1 MIYFITLLI
10 LSISL
15 WIGNS
20 ALALFL
26 GILLALLCKLPD
38 GFFTQKYGSRIL
50 QTGIVFL
57 GGSLNIGTVYQANS
71 DYFLW
76 VSIFVIVSFAAVLF
90 LGKLLGV
97 STKLSYLL
105 ASGTAVCG
113 GTAIASVAP
122 AIKAKPEEL
131 TTALAIIFLFNALAV
146 LVFPISNLYL
156 GLNDIQFGAWAA
168 LAIHDT
174 ASVMG
179 AASSVSEVSLEV
191 AASLKVARTIWLVP
205 LVIFSAWLYRN
216 KNAGFGLPV
225 FVIFFIFAA
234 LLNSF
239 FQPNEVITGYLKLIN
254 KICLLTGLFFI
265 GTQMS
270 RESLA
275 QLKFKPITIAS
286 MAWLFIIMSSLYLVL
301 SL

>member
-1 MIYFITLLI
+1 MKYFITLLA

-15 WIGNS
+15 FIGNP

-26 GILLALLCKLPD
+26 GILLALFCKLPD
-38 GFFTQKYGSRIL
+38 GFFTQKYGSKIL

-57 GGSLNIGTVYQANS
+57 GGSLSIGTVYQANS

-76 VSIFVIVSFAAVLF
+76 VSTFVIVSFAAVLI

-97 STKLSYLL
+97 SKKLSYLL

-146 LVFPISNLYL
+146 LLFPISNGYL
-156 GLNDIQFGAWAA
+156 GLNDIQFGAWVA

-174 ASVMG
+174 ASVVG

-191 AASLKVARTIWLVP
+191 AASLKVARTVWLVP

-216 KNAGFGLPV
+216 KNTGFGLPV

-234 LLNSF
+234 LLNTF
-239 FQPNEVITGYLKLIN
+239 FQPNEVITDYLKLIN
-254 KICLLTGLFFI
+254 KICLLTGLFCI

-270 RESLA
+270 KESLA
-275 QLKFKPITIAS
+275 QLKFKPIAIAS
-286 MAWLFIIMSSLYLVL
+286 MVWLLIIMSSLYLVL

>member
-1 MIYFITLLI
+1 MKYFITLLA
-10 LSISL
+10 LSITL
-15 WIGNS
+15 FIGNP

-26 GILLALLCKLPD
+26 GILLALFCKLPD
-38 GFFTQKYGSRIL
+38 GFFTQKYGSKIL

-57 GGSLNIGTVYQANS
+57 GGSLSIGTVYQANS

-97 STKLSYLL
+97 SRKLSYLL

-146 LVFPISNLYL
+146 LLFPISNGYL
-156 GLNDIQFGAWAA
+156 GLNDIQFGAWVA

-174 ASVMG
+174 ASVVG

-191 AASLKVARTIWLVP
+191 AASLKVARTVWLVP

-216 KNAGFGLPV
+216 KNTGFGLPV

-234 LLNSF
+234 LLNTF
-239 FQPNEVITGYLKLIN
+239 FQPNEVITDYLKLIN
-254 KICLLTGLFFI
+254 KICLLTGLFCI

-270 RESLA
+270 KESLA
-275 QLKFKPITIAS
+275 QLKFKPIAIAS
-286 MAWLFIIMSSLYLVL
+286 MVWLLIIMSSLYLVL

>member
-1 MIYFITLLI
+1 M
-10 LSISL
+10 
-15 WIGNS
+15 
-20 ALALFL
+20 
-26 GILLALLCKLPD
+26 
-38 GFFTQKYGSRIL
+38 
-50 QTGIVFL
+50 GIVFL

-76 VSIFVIVSFAAVLF
+76 VSIFVIVSFAVVLF

-97 STKLSYLL
+97 SKKLSYLL

-146 LVFPISNLYL
+146 LLFPISNGYL
-156 GLNDIQFGAWAA
+156 GLNDIQFGAWVA

-174 ASVMG
+174 ASVVG

-191 AASLKVARTIWLVP
+191 AASLKVARTVWLVP

-216 KNAGFGLPV
+216 KNTGFGLPV

-234 LLNSF
+234 LLNTF
-239 FQPNEVITGYLKLIN
+239 FQPNEVITDYLKLIN
-254 KICLLTGLFFI
+254 KICLLTGLFCI

-270 RESLA
+270 KESLA
-275 QLKFKPITIAS
+275 QLKFKPIAIAS
-286 MAWLFIIMSSLYLVL
+286 MAWLLIIMSSLYLVL
-301 SL
+301 NL

>member
-1 MIYFITLLI
+1 MKYFITLLA
-10 LSISL
+10 LSITL
-15 WIGNS
+15 FIGNP

-26 GILLALLCKLPD
+26 GILLALFCKLPD
-38 GFFTQKYGSRIL
+38 GFFTQKYGSKIL

-57 GGSLNIGTVYQANS
+57 GGSLSIGTVYQANS

-97 STKLSYLL
+97 SKKLSYLL

-146 LVFPISNLYL
+146 LLFPISNGYL
-156 GLNDIQFGAWAA
+156 GLNDIQFGAWVA

-174 ASVMG
+174 ASVVG

-191 AASLKVARTIWLVP
+191 AASLKVARTVWLVP

-216 KNAGFGLPV
+216 KNTGFGLPV

-234 LLNSF
+234 LLNTF
-239 FQPNEVITGYLKLIN
+239 FQPNEVITDYLKLIN
-254 KICLLTGLFFI
+254 KICLLTGLFCI

-270 RESLA
+270 KESLA
-275 QLKFKPITIAS
+275 QLKFKPIAIAS
-286 MAWLFIIMSSLYLVL
+286 MAWLLIIMSSLYLVL

>member
-1 MIYFITLLI
+1 MKYFITLLA

-15 WIGNS
+15 FIGNP
-20 ALALFL
+20 ALALLL
-26 GILLALLCKLPD
+26 GILLALFCKLPD
-38 GFFTQKYGSRIL
+38 GFFTQKYGSKIL

-57 GGSLNIGTVYQANS
+57 GGSLSIGTVYQANS

-97 STKLSYLL
+97 SKKLSYLL

-146 LVFPISNLYL
+146 LLFPISNGYL
-156 GLNDIQFGAWAA
+156 GLNDIQFGAWVA

-174 ASVMG
+174 ASVVG

-191 AASLKVARTIWLVP
+191 AASLKVARTVWLVP

-216 KNAGFGLPV
+216 KNTGFGLPV

-234 LLNSF
+234 LLNTF
-239 FQPNEVITGYLKLIN
+239 FQPNEVITDYLKLIN
-254 KICLLTGLFFI
+254 KICLLTGLFCI

-270 RESLA
+270 KESLA
-275 QLKFKPITIAS
+275 QLKFKPIAIAS
-286 MAWLFIIMSSLYLVL
+286 MVWLLIIMSSLYLVL

>member
-76 VSIFVIVSFAAVLF
+76 VSTFVIVSFAAVLF

-97 STKLSYLL
+97 SKKLSYLL

-146 LVFPISNLYL
+146 LLFPISNGYL
-156 GLNDIQFGAWAA
+156 GLNDIQFGAWVA

-174 ASVMG
+174 ASVVG

-191 AASLKVARTIWLVP
+191 AASLKVARTVWLVP

-216 KNAGFGLPV
+216 KNTGFGLPV

-234 LLNSF
+234 LLNTF
-239 FQPNEVITGYLKLIN
+239 FQPNEVITDYLKLIN
-254 KICLLTGLFFI
+254 KICLLTGLFCI
-265 GTQMS
+265 GTQIS
-270 RESLA
+270 KESLA
-275 QLKFKPITIAS
+275 QLKFKPIAIAS
-286 MAWLFIIMSSLYLVL
+286 MVWLLIIMSSLYLVL
-301 SL
+301 NL

>member
-1 MIYFITLLI
+1 MKYFITLLA

-15 WIGNS
+15 FIGNP

-26 GILLALLCKLPD
+26 GILLALFCKLPN
-38 GFFTQKYGSRIL
+38 GFFTQMYGSKIL

-57 GGSLNIGTVYQANS
+57 GGSLSIGTVYQANS

-76 VSIFVIVSFAAVLF
+76 VSAFVIVSFAAVLF

-97 STKLSYLL
+97 SKKLSYLL

-146 LVFPISNLYL
+146 LLFPISNGYL
-156 GLNDIQFGAWAA
+156 GLNDIQFGAWVA

-174 ASVMG
+174 ASVVG

-191 AASLKVARTIWLVP
+191 AASLKVARTVWLVP

-216 KNAGFGLPV
+216 KNTGFGLPV

-234 LLNSF
+234 LLNTF
-239 FQPNEVITGYLKLIN
+239 FQPNEVITDYLKLIN
-254 KICLLTGLFFI
+254 KICLLTGLFCI
-265 GTQMS
+265 GTQIS
-270 RESLA
+270 KESLA
-275 QLKFKPITIAS
+275 QLKFKPIAIAS
-286 MAWLFIIMSSLYLVL
+286 MVWLLIIMSSLYLVL
-301 SL
+301 NL

>member
-1 MIYFITLLI
+1 MKYFITLLA

-15 WIGNS
+15 FIGNP

-26 GILLALLCKLPD
+26 GILLALFCKLPD
-38 GFFTQKYGSRIL
+38 GFFTQKYGSKIL

-57 GGSLNIGTVYQANS
+57 GGSLSIGTVYQANS

-97 STKLSYLL
+97 SKKLSYLL

-146 LVFPISNLYL
+146 LLFPISNGYL
-156 GLNDIQFGAWAA
+156 GLNDIQFGAWVA

-174 ASVMG
+174 ASVVG

-191 AASLKVARTIWLVP
+191 AASLKVARTVWLVP

-216 KNAGFGLPV
+216 KNTGFGLPV

-234 LLNSF
+234 LLNTF
-239 FQPNEVITGYLKLIN
+239 FQPNEVITDYLKLIN
-254 KICLLTGLFFI
+254 KICLLTGLFCI

-270 RESLA
+270 KESLA
-275 QLKFKPITIAS
+275 QLKFKPIAIAS
-286 MAWLFIIMSSLYLVL
+286 MAWLLIIMSSLYLVL

>member
-26 GILLALLCKLPD
+26 GILLALFCKLPD

-57 GGSLNIGTVYQANS
+57 GGSLSIGTVYQANS

-76 VSIFVIVSFAAVLF
+76 VSTFVIVSFAAVLF

-97 STKLSYLL
+97 SRKLSYLL

-146 LVFPISNLYL
+146 LVFPISNVYL

-216 KNAGFGLPV
+216 KNTGFGLPV

-234 LLNSF
+234 LLNTF
-239 FQPNEVITGYLKLIN
+239 FQPNEVITDYLKLIN
-254 KICLLTGLFFI
+254 KICLLTGLFCI

-270 RESLA
+270 KESLA
-275 QLKFKPITIAS
+275 QLKFKPIAIAS
-286 MAWLFIIMSSLYLVL
+286 MAWLLIIMSSLYLVL